1 MLITGSIYIIY
12 PMDPWT
18 FWVEDVSVGS
28 SGEQRVLHYYC
39 YSVLVDAVN
48 VAFGFDAEVV

>member
-1 MLITGSIYIIY
+1 
-12 PMDPWT
+12 MDPWT